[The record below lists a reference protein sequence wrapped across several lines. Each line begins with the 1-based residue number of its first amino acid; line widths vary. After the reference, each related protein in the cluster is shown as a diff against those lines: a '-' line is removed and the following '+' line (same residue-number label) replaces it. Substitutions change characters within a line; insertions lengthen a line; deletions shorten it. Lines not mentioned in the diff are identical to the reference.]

1 MAKKI
6 DYVSMATR
14 IVELLGGKENLLN
27 VNHCATRLRVVVK
40 DSSLVQE
47 DKLRKIEGVVGV
59 ELRNGET
66 QVIVGQIIEDLNLQV
81 EKLVGNSK
89 STPSQT
95 SKDKNPVAMFANFL
109 QMMAGIMSPVIP
121 ALIAAGFLTCLLL
134 LFNIVF
140 KVSSTNSTY
149 IILNNLAQSVFY
161 FLPVFVAYS
170 AAKKFNTE
178 PVMAMLL
185 ACWLLYPGWVT
196 MASAG
201 GFTAYFGIPAMLVT
215 YNGAVLQ
222 IILSIWVMAQIDK
235 LLKQYLPI
243 SIRHFLKPFLL
254 ILLTSIITLTL
265 TGPLGGLITN
275 YIAAGINF
283 VRTTAPWATVP
294 AIIIFS
300 ATLGVFVPGFHL
312 ALIPIAT
319 TSLAAYGYD
328 DVINIWFFAC
338 TITPGFIALAVALKT
353 KRRNLKELAFP
364 AAVSALFGGISEPTT
379 YGISFKMPKIY
390 VISMATS
397 IITGLYAGIVG
408 LKCYGFGGYSLTNIL
423 LYLGTGNDTANFT
436 KALIG
441 VALMAVLSFVFV
453 FAVKWDDSVYDQNEE
468 DEAVSKIKLVS
479 SKLVAPAK
487 GRLITQ
493 EMISDSAFAK
503 GMMGSCFGID
513 PENGDIVSP
522 ISGIINSVAPTKHAI
537 TIKSDD
543 GAEVLIHLGI
553 DSMKLSQNEITIMT
567 KVGQRVSQGE
577 LIAKIDLEAFKKNG
591 IDDTIIVALL
601 NSKDYKN
608 VRLEAEAMLLFAE
621 V

>member
-6 DYVSMATR
+6 DYASMAEKV
-14 IVELLGGKENLLN
+14 VEYLGGKENLQN

-40 DSSLVQE
+40 DSTLVQE
-47 DKLRKIEGVVGV
+47 NKLKKIEGVVGV
-59 ELRNGET
+59 EVRNGET
-66 QVIVGQIIEDLNLQV
+66 QVIVGQVIEDLNIQV
-81 EKLVGNSK
+81 ERLVGDTKVSSSLNTK
-89 STPSQT
+89 I
-95 SKDKNPVAMFANFL
+95 KNPVTIFASFL

-140 KVSSTNSTY
+140 KVSSDNSTY

-178 PVMAMLL
+178 PVLAMLL
-185 ACWLLYPGWVT
+185 ACWLLFPGWVS

-201 GFTAYFGIPAMLVT
+201 GFTSYFGIPAMLKT

-222 IILSIWVMAQIDK
+222 IILSVWVMAQIDK

-283 VRTTAPWATVP
+283 VRSTVPWATVP

-300 ATLGVFVPGFHL
+300 STLGIFVPGFHL

-328 DVINIWFFAC
+328 DVINIWFYSA
-338 TITPGFIALAVALKT
+338 TITPGFIALWVALKT
-353 KRRNLKELAFP
+353 KRRNLKEIAFP
-364 AAVSALFGGISEPTT
+364 ASVSALFGGISEPTT
-379 YGISFKMPKIY
+379 YGISYKMPKIWLSGM
-390 VISMATS
+390 ITTLAT
-397 IITGLYAGIVG
+397 GFYAGIVG

-441 VALMAVLSFVFV
+441 VGIMASLSFVLV
-453 FAVKWDDSVYDQNEE
+453 FTMKWDDSVYEQDEE
-468 DEAVSKIKLVS
+468 EVEASIKLVS
-479 SKLVAPAK
+479 TKLVAPVK

-493 EMISDSAFAK
+493 EMITDPVFAK
-503 GMMGSCFGID
+503 GLMGSCFGID
-513 PENGDIVSP
+513 PENGDIVAP
-522 ISGIINSVAPTKHAI
+522 VSGVINSVAPTKHAI
-537 TIKSDD
+537 TIKSID
-543 GAEVLIHLGI
+543 GAEVLIHIGI
-553 DSMKLSQNEITIMT
+553 DSMKLNQNEIAIMT
-567 KVGQRVSQGE
+567 KVGQIVNQGE
-577 LIAKIDLEAFKKNG
+577 LIAKIDLDAFEKNG

-608 VRLEAEAMLLFAE
+608 IKLEVEKMLLFAE